1 LAIGRQSQGI
11 LKMSF
16 ISPFTGDVIQPTDV
30 SYRSIALAGNIT
42 LSWPSTATTQ
52 SIARIMEVSAS
63 SAGYTITL
71 PAANQASVGEDSL
84 IRNTGANSFN
94 VVDNSGGAV
103 VTVAAGQSKY
113 IYITTNTTAAGT
125 WGLISFGV
133 GSSSVDA
140 AALAGYGVK
149 AIAGTLNSAHEVVT
163 FSNNYTAV
171 ATDRADARV
180 WVGGTGT
187 LSLDSAVTLGNDWF
201 FLVRNGGTGTLSVAP
216 GFSQL
221 IDGTS
226 ALTLSPGDSCMVC
239 CSGTTFYSVGLG
251 RSALFNFTQLT
262 KAVTSGTYT
271 LSTSEAANVIQKYTG
286 TIASPVT
293 VVLPQT
299 VQVYY
304 ITNQASSAISFT
316 TGAAGAATVSVPSNQ
331 QVIVLCDS
339 VNLLNASTLAV
350 GGSSVSLVNGSVGA
364 PSLSFLSES
373 STGMYYPGTG
383 EIGLAILGVKLFG
396 LTSTGL
402 AISGTGNFTGGIFSG
417 VF

>member
-1 LAIGRQSQGI
+1 
-11 LKMSF
+11 
-16 ISPFTGDVIQPTDV
+16 
-30 SYRSIALAGNIT
+30 
-42 LSWPSTATTQ
+42 
-52 SIARIMEVSAS
+52 
-63 SAGYTITL
+63 
-71 PAANQASVGEDSL
+71 
-84 IRNTGANSFN
+84 
-94 VVDNSGGAV
+94 
-103 VTVAAGQSKY
+103 
-113 IYITTNTTAAGT
+113 
-125 WGLISFGV
+125 
-133 GSSSVDA
+133 
-140 AALAGYGVK
+140 
-149 AIAGTLNSAHEVVT
+149 
-163 FSNNYTAV
+163 
-171 ATDRADARV
+171 
-180 WVGGTGT
+180 
-187 LSLDSAVTLGNDWF
+187 
-201 FLVRNGGTGTLSVAP
+201 
-216 GFSQL
+216 
-221 IDGTS
+221 
-226 ALTLSPGDSCMVC
+226 
-239 CSGTTFYSVGLG
+239 
-251 RSALFNFTQLT
+251 
-262 KAVTSGTYT
+262 VTSGTYT